1 MRAASVFCLA
11 TLFPWVLSI
20 SPAPAAAGDAAGRSP
35 LHYVERSTG
44 LDEPTW
50 EGGDSELEFAD
61 VDGDG
66 NPDIVSIG
74 DHGNPEIQSTE
85 RGIMTWFGDG
95 AGSWRYVHAGYLGYG
110 GCALGDVEGD
120 GTLDI
125 AYGMHHAY
133 GDGDLGDQLQEVA
146 LGDGTG
152 LSWTP
157 WDDGLADE
165 GQSWG
170 MFATDLGD
178 IDGDGDLDVAAS
190 GFGASDGMHAWLN
203 DGDGSWRRSFG
214 FLGGN
219 SGHVLAFGDVDGD
232 GILDVAT
239 AKQEGTVW
247 VGDGEGF
254 FEVADGNL
262 PPHGEWDVYD
272 GPSLG
277 DLDRDGRDDLAYC
290 DTAGDPRV
298 WLARGRGQW
307 EDASAGLPALGGCR
321 YTALEDVDADGTV
334 DLVTFG
340 SRWVH
345 VFRRTGPGGT
355 WEEATAFPVPDDP
368 GRAHAFRTG
377 ADLDHNGRMDMVTLA
392 EARPSPWSGE
402 NHLRSW
408 FEATPPSTLRVRL
421 LHPGPHRRLLAG
433 QVRFVRWITEVPGG
447 ESARVRLE
455 LSTTGPGGPWEV
467 LADDLPDSG
476 RWQWIVPNR
485 VSTDCRIRVTV
496 TTASGSASTIGE
508 GAFEIARRPDPLALR
523 FLDKETL
530 GWDDD
535 PSRDRWN
542 LYRGDWEHFLATGEL
557 TQDPAAVPGADRR
570 CDLVESTATDDFVPA
585 PGTMVYWLVTGYRLV
600 EDGQEPGT
608 KVPLAEGTLGQDS
621 AARMR
626 RNAHPCPSGAGR

>member
-1 MRAASVFCLA
+1 MRAPAIFFCLV
-11 TLFPWVLSI
+11 LFLVSI
-20 SPAPAAAGDAAGRSP
+20 SLTPAVAADGAGPSS

-74 DHGNPEIQSTE
+74 DHGNPEVQSTE

-95 AGSWRYVHAGYLGYG
+95 TGGWRYVHAGYLGYG
-110 GCALGDVEGD
+110 GCALGDVNGD

-133 GDGDLGDQLQEVA
+133 GNGDLGDQLQEVS

-178 IDGDGDLDVAAS
+178 IDADGDLDVAAS
-190 GFGASDGMHAWLN
+190 GFGSSDGMHAWLN
-203 DGDGSWRRSFG
+203 DGNGTWRRSFG

-219 SGHVLAFGDVDGD
+219 SNHVLAFGDVDGD
-232 GILDVAT
+232 GILDLAT

-262 PPHGEWDVYD
+262 PSPGEWACYD

-298 WLARGRGQW
+298 WLSRGRGEW
-307 EDASAGLPALGGCR
+307 EDASAGLPPLGGCR

-345 VFRRTGPGGT
+345 VFRRTGQGGT
-355 WEEATAFPVPDDP
+355 WEEATSFQVPENP
-368 GRAHAFRTG
+368 GSAHAFRTG
-377 ADLDHNGRMDMVTLA
+377 ADVDHNGRMDMVTLA
-392 EARPSPWSGE
+392 EDRPGPWTKQ
-402 NHLRSW
+402 NYLRAW
-408 FEATPPSTLRVRL
+408 VEATLPATLRVRL
-421 LHPGPHRRLLAG
+421 LHPGPRRRLLAG

-455 LSTTGPGGPWEV
+455 LSTTGPDGPWEV
-467 LADDLPDSG
+467 IAQDLPDNG
-476 RWQWIVPNR
+476 RWQWVVPNR

-496 TTASGSASTIGE
+496 TTASGTASSVGD
-508 GAFEIARRPDPLALR
+508 GSFEIARRPDPLALR
-523 FLDKETL
+523 FLDKDTL
-530 GWDDD
+530 SWDDAL
-535 PSRDRWN
+535 SRDRWN
-542 LYRGDWEHFLATGEL
+542 LYRGDWDHFLATGEL
-557 TQDPAAVPGADRR
+557 TQDPETVPGADHR
-570 CDLVESTATDDFVPA
+570 CDLAETSATDDFVPA

-600 EDGQEPGT
+600 EDGQDPGT
-608 KVPLAEGTLGQDS
+608 KVPLAEGSLGQDS
-621 AARMR
+621 AARAR
-626 RNAHPCPSGAGR
+626 RNAHPCPSTASR

>member
-1 MRAASVFCLA
+1 MIGIRPSLAVGLPVLLVLGCL
-11 TLFPWVLSI
+11 
-20 SPAPAAAGDAAGRSP
+20 PAAADPPP

-44 LDEPTW
+44 LEEPTW

-95 AGSWRYVHAGYLGYG
+95 AGSWSYVHAGNLGYG
-110 GCALGDVEGD
+110 GCALGDVNGD
-120 GTLDI
+120 GILDI

-133 GDGDLGDQLQEVA
+133 GSGDLGDQYEEVA

-152 LSWTP
+152 LSWAP

-178 IDGDGDLDVAAS
+178 IDGDGDLDVGAS
-190 GFGASDGMHAWLN
+190 GFGSSDGMHAWLN
-203 DGDGSWRRSFG
+203 DGDGTWRRSFG

-219 SGHVLAFGDVDGD
+219 SGQVFAFGDVDGD
-232 GILDVAT
+232 GILDIAT

-247 VGDGEGF
+247 AGDGEGF
-254 FEVADGNL
+254 FTVADGNL
-262 PPHGEWDVYD
+262 PSPGEWNWYD

-290 DTAGDPRV
+290 DTAGNPRA
-298 WLARGRGQW
+298 WLSRGRGTW
-307 EDASAGLPALGGCR
+307 EDAGAGLPSLGDCR
-321 YTALEDVDADGTV
+321 YTALEDVDADGTI

-340 SRWVH
+340 GGWVH

-355 WEEATAFPVPDDP
+355 WQEATAFQVPDNP
-368 GRAHAFRTG
+368 GSARAFRTG
-377 ADLDHNGRMDMVTLA
+377 ADFDHNGRMDMVTLA
-392 EARPSPWSGE
+392 EDRTDPWTKR
-402 NHLRSW
+402 NHLRAW
-408 FEATPPSTLRVRL
+408 AEATPPATLRVRL

-433 QVRFVRWITEVPGG
+433 QVRFVRWITEVPAG
-447 ESARVRLE
+447 ETARIRLE
-455 LSTTGPGGPWEV
+455 LSTTGPGGPWETI
-467 LADDLPDSG
+467 ADDLPDNG
-476 RWQWIVPNR
+476 RFQWLVPDR
-485 VSTDCRIRVTV
+485 LSADCRIRVTATTPTAQV
-496 TTASGSASTIGE
+496 TTVGDGS
-508 GAFEIARRPDPLALR
+508 FEIARRPDPLVLR
-523 FLDKETL
+523 FEDKETL
-530 GWDDD
+530 AWDDTLD
-535 PSRDRWN
+535 RDRWN
-542 LYRGDWEHFLATGEL
+542 LYRGDWGHFRATGEL
-557 TQDPAAVPGADRR
+557 TQDPDEVPGAARW
-570 CDLVESTATDDFVPA
+570 CDLAARSATDPYVPA

-626 RNAHPCPSGAGR
+626 RNAHPCPGTARAKGPA